1 MIFTNLAHITYIYI
15 PWDCR
20 TIELSD
26 YWSDPVLMSKNFRN
40 RILKHVQCIKISFI
54 IYMYTVISNFTTNEY
69 WIALFRRYWQKINN
83 HTSARGECVCV
94 SFLIVCSSFI
104 IMLNILDK
112 YRKYDN
118 HDLFFSSSDEF
129 TPEQNMYVC
138 NVLVLLNSDH

>member
-1 MIFTNLAHITYIYI
+1 MKIIIVQV
-15 PWDCR
+15 
-20 TIELSD
+20 
-26 YWSDPVLMSKNFRN
+26 VLMSKNFRN

-83 HTSARGECVCV
+83 HTSARGECMCF